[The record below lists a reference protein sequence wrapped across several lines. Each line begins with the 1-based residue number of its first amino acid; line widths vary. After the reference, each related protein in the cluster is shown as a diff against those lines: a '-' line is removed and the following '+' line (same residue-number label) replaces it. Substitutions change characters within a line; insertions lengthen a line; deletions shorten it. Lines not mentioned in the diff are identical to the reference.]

1 MNSMKRTIGRVAAVG
16 AVALLL
22 AGSAAG
28 TAEAMTREAYIYSR
42 CLEAGGQPFTI
53 YDVGLFHQAEVV
65 CDYGGGSF
73 DSVFTR
79 DLEP

>member
-22 AGSAAG
+22 TGAVAA
-28 TAEAMTREAYIYSR
+28 TAEARTYEAQFYSQ
-42 CLEAGGQPFTI
+42 CLSVGGQPFTI
-53 YDVGLFHQAEVV
+53 YGDGLFGYAEVV
-65 CDYGGGSF
+65 CDLGHGSF
-73 DSVFTR
+73 DSTYTR